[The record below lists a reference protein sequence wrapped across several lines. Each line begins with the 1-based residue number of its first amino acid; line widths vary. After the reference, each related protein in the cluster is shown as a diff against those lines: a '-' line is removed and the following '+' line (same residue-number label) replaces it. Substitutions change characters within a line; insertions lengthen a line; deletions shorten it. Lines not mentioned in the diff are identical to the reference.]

1 MSKRLVKTAQQQ
13 LEERLRSLT
22 VLTTY
27 KGVKDVT
34 LYLCEDEHKQM
45 SILRESEEWGRNE
58 YKFQGSYQSMI
69 ESEEF
74 LYAITCRFN
83 EIGEP
88 VKNIFDWYASADKDL
103 TPFTVYDIL
112 QLDLYLESETV
123 TFGDIYEEVPDVRVI
138 TAQEQ
143 WEKES
148 TGAETISTL
157 SNGSVYKVMQTDA
170 SLTFFVHQ
178 NGEYFKEVYPPLEEL
193 RKDAHFA
200 MAYLSHVRA
209 MHDSDL
215 CSALDWIQTG
225 NYTMDGLT
233 LLDIYEV
240 TNCKDHVCYHDKE
253 EPSQKSP
260 CNVVE
265 MNMYDPFNWLRAE
278 GCGIWEIITE
288 YCNNEKEYGRLDAL
302 YRIIEGTLNVED
314 EFCNPPT
321 EEEIKEDYQKN
332 FPLLLAG
339 VFENLADAIRKG
351 ELTFVMD
358 YSMK

>member
-1 MSKRLVKTAQQQ
+1 MSERLVKTAQQQ
-13 LEERLRSLT
+13 LEERLRNLT

-45 SILRESEEWGRNE
+45 SIVHESEEWGRKE

-103 TPFTVYDIL
+103 TPFTVEDIL
-112 QLDLYLESETV
+112 QLDLYLEGETV
-123 TFGDIYEEVPDVRVI
+123 TFGDIYKEVPDVRII
-138 TAQEQ
+138 TAKEQ
-143 WEKES
+143 WEKDS

-157 SNGSVYKVMQTDA
+157 SNGSVYKVVQTDA
-170 SLTFFVHQ
+170 SLTFFVCQ
-178 NGEYFKEVYPPLEEL
+178 NGEYFKEIYPPLEEL

-209 MHDSDL
+209 LHDSDL
-215 CSALDWIQTG
+215 SSALDWIQTG
-225 NYTMDGLT
+225 KYTMDGLT

-240 TNCKDHVCYHDKE
+240 TNCKEHVCYHDKE
-253 EPSQKSP
+253 ETAQELPD
-260 CNVVE
+260 NVVE
-265 MNMYDPFNWLRAE
+265 MNMYDPFNWLRE
-278 GCGIWEIITE
+278 SGNGIWGWISE
-288 YCNNEKEYGRLDAL
+288 YCNNENEYGRLDAL
-302 YRIIEGTLNVED
+302 YRIIEGSLNVED

-321 EEEIKEDYQKN
+321 EEEFKEDYQKN
-332 FPLLLAG
+332 FPLLLAD
-339 VFENLADAIRKG
+339 VFENLAYAIRKG

-358 YSMK
+358 YSK

>member
-13 LEERLRSLT
+13 LEERLKSLK

-45 SILRESEEWGRNE
+45 FILRESEEWGRNE

-69 ESEEF
+69 ESDEF

-83 EIGEP
+83 ELDEP
-88 VKNIFDWYASADKDL
+88 VKQLFDWYASADKDL
-103 TPFTVYDIL
+103 TPFTVEDIL

-143 WEKES
+143 WQKES

-157 SNGSVYKVMQTDA
+157 SNGSVYKVVQTDA
-170 SLTFFVHQ
+170 SLTFFVCQ
-178 NGEYFKEVYPPLEEL
+178 DGEYFKEVYPPLEEL

-240 TNCKDHVCYHDKE
+240 TDCKEHVCYHDKE
-253 EPSQKSP
+253 EPSQKLP

-265 MNMYDPFNWLRAE
+265 MNMYDPFNWLRSE
-278 GCGIWEIITE
+278 GCGTWEIIAE
-288 YCNNEKEYGRLDAL
+288 YCNNENEYGRLDAL
-302 YRIIEGTLNVED
+302 YRIIEGSLNVED

-358 YSMK
+358 YSK

>member
-1 MSKRLVKTAQQQ
+1 MSKRLVKTAKQQ

-22 VLTTY
+22 VLTTD
-27 KGVKDVT
+27 KELNNLI
-34 LYLCEDEHKQM
+34 LYLCENENKEM
-45 SILRESEEWGRNE
+45 SILHESEEWGYHE
-58 YKFQGSYQSMI
+58 YKFKGSYQSMI
-69 ESEEF
+69 ESDEF
-74 LYAITCRFN
+74 LYAITCRFA
-83 EIGEP
+83 ELDEP

-112 QLDLYLESETV
+112 QLNLYLESETV
-123 TFGDIYEEVPDVRVI
+123 TFGDIYEEVPDVRII
-138 TAQEQ
+138 TAKEQ

-157 SNGSVYKVMQTDA
+157 SNGSVYKVVQTDA

-225 NYTMDGLT
+225 KYTMDGLT
-233 LLDIYEV
+233 LLDIYEI

-253 EPSQKSP
+253 ETVQELPD
-260 CNVVE
+260 NVVE
-265 MNMYDPFNWLRAE
+265 MNMYDPFNWLREA
-278 GCGIWEIITE
+278 GNGTWGWITE
-288 YCNNEKEYGRLDAL
+288 YCNSESEYGRLDAL
-302 YRIIEGTLNVED
+302 YRIIEGSLNVED

-358 YSMK
+358 YSK

>member
-1 MSKRLVKTAQQQ
+1 MSKRLVKTAKQQF
-13 LEERLRSLT
+13 EERLSELKNPFIERIADNTYYSCNDNDGHFV
-22 VLTTY
+22 VLSKY
-27 KGVKDVT
+27 
-34 LYLCEDEHKQM
+34 E
-45 SILRESEEWGRNE
+45 
-58 YKFQGSYQSMI
+58 GSYDEYSEYVHEQSLMDVYTD
-69 ESEEF
+69 SDF
-74 LYAITCRFN
+74 LCSLVDYWN
-83 EIGEP
+83 EHRREP
-88 VKNIFDWYASADKDL
+88 LKDLFEWYATADKDNP
-103 TPFTVYDIL
+103 PFSVEVIL
-112 QLDLYLESETV
+112 QCCKKGACFSFKDY
-123 TFGDIYEEVPDVRVI
+123 YEEVPDVRVI

-193 RKDAHFA
+193 RKNAHFA

-253 EPSQKSP
+253 EPSQKLP
-260 CNVVE
+260 GNVVE

-278 GCGIWEIITE
+278 GCGTWEIITE

-358 YSMK
+358 YSK